1 MDSGK
6 SAALATLIL
15 TAIAGFCDT
24 ATFVAGNAI
33 FSAHVTGNFVVFAAR
48 VANGQDA
55 SAYVKLITFPVFIV
69 AVITGGWLI
78 RRQYPI
84 LMIQGC
90 LLAIAGIMAWQIPF
104 IGTTGIVMLTVFA
117 MGLQNAFGKTF
128 AKATYGPTTMMTG
141 NVTQAS
147 LDLGTL
153 LLHKTEDLSA
163 TRQSLKRI
171 GITIGGF
178 LIGCVG
184 GALLGKYMGLAC
196 LVLPGVALLLCYFAV
211 QEHFYEGNQKN

>member
-6 SAALATLIL
+6 SVALATLIL
-15 TAIAGFCDT
+15 TAVAGFCDT

-33 FSAHVTGNFVVFAAR
+33 FSAHVTGNFVVFAAQ
-48 VANGQDA
+48 VARGQDA
-55 SAYVKLITFPVFIV
+55 SAYIKLITFPVFIV

-78 RRQYPI
+78 RKQYPI
-84 LMIQGC
+84 LMIQGW
-90 LLAIAGIMAWQIPF
+90 LLVLTGIMAWQAPLW
-104 IGTTGIVMLTVFA
+104 GTTGIVMMTVFA

-128 AKATYGPTTMMTG
+128 AKATHGPTTMMTG

-153 LLHKTEDLSA
+153 IFNSGTDKAA
-163 TRQSLKRI
+163 TYQSLKRI

-178 LIGCVG
+178 LIGCVS
-184 GALLGKYMGLAC
+184 GALLGKYIGLAC
-196 LVLPGVALLLCYFAV
+196 LVLPGVAMLLCYFAV
-211 QEHFYEGNQKN
+211 HEHFYEGNQKN